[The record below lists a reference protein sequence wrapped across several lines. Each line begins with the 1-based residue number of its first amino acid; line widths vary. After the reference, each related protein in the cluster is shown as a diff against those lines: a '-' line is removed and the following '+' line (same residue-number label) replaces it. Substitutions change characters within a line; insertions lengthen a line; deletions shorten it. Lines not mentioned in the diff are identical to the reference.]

1 VRIAIRAS
9 ARLLAAAVLALS
21 SASHAS
27 ALESAGVIPEAYF
40 SEEGPSAAV
49 ETVNDST
56 GACVDRVE
64 TDDRRSFGLRAY
76 ASYRDL
82 AFAVACDGFTF
93 RGSGTDPGSRSDEL
107 SVTAAWMGKAWGDG
121 FFRLRPGGGIG
132 LRAWG
137 DFGFM
142 AIQQLWHDVLGV
154 SREFPT
160 AFNESTLRPFAYAS
174 LDLLLGQGNP
184 FGGEV
189 SMRDLALGS
198 GAIESSIAL
207 LGRYSSGRSES
218 WAGLSWQGRL
228 GSFDEND
235 ALANEYEE
243 GLWIVTGARTGPLST
258 ESSVDLRTNFAI
270 GTIALSFG
278 SPRPEGPGT
287 GPRQELGV
295 GTSFLESELATSRF
309 IALPLRGGIE
319 LRVGIEAVEG
329 VSRWLWSDLGYPQF
343 QEASV
348 AVEAFP
354 PDRGRVWAFRPFAG
368 AALGARQ
375 DTLSVSEL
383 QRSELFNRV
392 SGFLFKAYAGLRL
405 LEIPVSSDG
414 LERIGLDICA
424 GLSAMS
430 GWYHPAEV
438 ELLVRI
444 NVRD

>member
-1 VRIAIRAS
+1 VPVAIQAS
-9 ARLLAAAVLALS
+9 RRLFAAASLALS
-21 SASHAS
+21 CASFAS

-40 SEEGPSAAV
+40 SEEGPSAAI

-76 ASYRDL
+76 ASWRDL

-107 SVTAAWMGKAWGDG
+107 SVTAAWLGKAWGDG
-121 FFRLRPGGGIG
+121 FFRLRPGGGVG

-154 SREFPT
+154 SRQFPT
-160 AFNESTLRPFAYAS
+160 AFNESTLRPFAYS
-174 LDLLLGQGNP
+174 SVDILLGQGYP

-207 LGRYSSGRSES
+207 LGKYASGRSES

-243 GLWIVTGARTGPLST
+243 GLWIVTGARTGPLTT
-258 ESSVDLRTNFAI
+258 ESAVDLRTNFAI

-278 SPRPEGPGT
+278 SPRPEVPGAS
-287 GPRQELGV
+287 PRQELAV
-295 GTSFLESELATSRF
+295 GSSFLESKLSTSRF
-309 IALPLRGGIE
+309 IALPLSGGIE

-329 VSRWLWSDLGYPQF
+329 VSRWLWDDLGYPHF
-343 QEASV
+343 QEAGA
-348 AVEAFP
+348 AVEVFP
-354 PDRGRVWAFRPFAG
+354 PDRGRVWALRPFAG

-375 DTLSVSEL
+375 ESLSVSGL
-383 QRSELFNRV
+383 QRSELVYRV
-392 SGFLFKAYAGLRL
+392 SGFLFKVYAGLRL

-414 LERIGLDICA
+414 RERIGLDIGA

-430 GWYHPAEV
+430 GSYHPAEA
-438 ELLVRI
+438 ELLVRL